1 MKEGGFRGNTT
12 VRGMSASR
20 PVTVREAPRTK
31 EFSIPMIKV
40 PDMRPGSA
48 DSIRLSNN
56 RAKAGHGFQKEGPG
70 KLNRFMETTW
80 SSAGNGEVPFD
91 RKFNVQPI
99 KPSIKRKGRDKQRNF
114 SSLQSEKSFINE
126 GPVKP
131 FALRNSQVEHSF
143 GKTTS
148 TNQENKLQAKNL
160 IPSGKVDV
168 QNVDGDKFVRNYN
181 PNEFRIEA
189 RNKKKPES
197 VNPNLKFAAERRDRT
212 QERNLPKNREVVLFR
227 RRIERVN
234 TKKSF
239 EKLNGKARF
248 ELLRKLRQE
257 RKAQRTNP
265 EQSMNFYNSY
275 KDTFKKGENMEM
287 RPFIRLPEQKIQPR
301 TNDVRGAVTPTVEQR
316 LQSIRGE
323 LAKMNGLT
331 ANNPEI
337 KPKVAMA
344 TYWKKDPE
352 QKLNT
357 QLNREQLLAAAKT
370 ATRIIDLQKKLSQ
383 PLVENKPLQLT
394 AVKTQVEKGKSR
406 IQQLANKTQLAA
418 KEKMELLK
426 KKKEQLSMKL
436 QTIKGKEQGYTEA
449 KKVTE
454 NRINYLVNAVR
465 RQKED
470 KTKSPVLIPDR
481 QRSFQSRFKIILDGL
496 FPDGSIIRTNNET
509 AGLHNARNLS
519 DLKKKAEELV
529 KKYPPVKVI
538 EKAGDV
544 PRSYVQSV
552 ILGRQKE
559 ERNKGM
565 VPTMA

>member
-275 KDTFKKGENMEM
+275 KDTFRKGENMEM
-287 RPFIRLPEQKIQPR
+287 RPVTRLPEQKIQPR
-301 TNDVRGAVTPTVEQR
+301 PNDLRNPVRPTVDQR

-323 LAKMNGLT
+323 LAKLNGLT
-331 ANNPEI
+331 TPTPEQQT
-337 KPKVAMA
+337 KVAIA
-344 TYWKKDPE
+344 TYWKKDST

-357 QLNREQLLAAAKT
+357 QSNRVRLLAVATKT
-370 ATRIIDLQKKLSQ
+370 ATRLVELQKKSAQ
-383 PLVENKPLQLT
+383 PSVENKPLQRT
-394 AVKTQVEKGKSR
+394 AVKTQVETQINR
-406 IQQLANKTQLAA
+406 LQQLATKTQLVA
-418 KEKMELLK
+418 KEKLELLRK
-426 KKKEQLSMKL
+426 KKDQLITNPRIVKE
-436 QTIKGKEQGYTEA
+436 KEHGYTKAEDVA
-449 KKVTE
+449 K
-454 NRINYLVNAVR
+454 NRINYLINAVR
-465 RQKED
+465 RQKES
-470 KTKSPVLIPDR
+470 KTQSPVLIPDR

-519 DLKKKAEELV
+519 DLKKKAEDLV

-538 EKAGDV
+538 EKTGEV
-544 PRSYVQSV
+544 SRSYVQSV
-552 ILGRQKE
+552 ILGKQKE
-559 ERNKGM
+559 ERNKNAI
-565 VPTMA
+565 TA